1 MDNVPETRSIELSAD
16 VLESIEPRVDCTEF
30 ETTAEYVEFVLEEL
44 CYHLEAVHPSDDPP
58 DVDET
63 TVNERLQALGY
74 RDE

>member
-16 VLESIEPRVDCTEF
+16 VLESIEPRVDSTEF

-44 CYHLEAVHPSDDPP
+44 CYHLEAVHPGDDPP
-58 DVDET
+58 DVDEP
-63 TVNERLQALGY
+63 TVEERLQALGY